1 MTFKLKQRYGQTAM
15 VTGASSGIGK
25 AFAQTLAAEGM
36 DLVVVARRESALI
49 ELATELQEAHGIRVI
64 CIPQD
69 LTALDAADCLST
81 ALSKQN
87 IEVDLLINNA
97 GVGTHGRFTELDLDK
112 EKSMIQLN
120 CQLPVALVH
129 KLLPGMIARGRG
141 GIVILAS
148 VAGQMPVPYMA
159 AYSAS
164 KAFMRFFT
172 ESLWGELRGTGV
184 DIVSISPGDTATEF
198 RQTADLNNK
207 FPIPP
212 RTAQDVVHTSLKSL
226 GKKTSVV
233 DGVMNKIT
241 AWWATW
247 APRKLLILMNAK
259 LWSVN

>member
-1 MTFKLKQRYGQTAM
+1 MSFDLKQRYGQLAM

-36 DLVVVARRESALI
+36 DLVIVARRESALN
-49 ELATELQEAHGIRVI
+49 ELAAELQQAHGVTVH

-69 LTALDAADCLST
+69 LTALDAADN
-81 ALSKQN
+81 LSKTLRERGLE
-87 IEVDLLINNA
+87 IDLLINNA
-97 GVGTHGRFTELDLDK
+97 GVGTHGRFTELDLER
-112 EKSMIQLN
+112 EKAMIQLN

-129 KLLPGMIARGRG
+129 KLLPGMQSRGRG
-141 GIVILAS
+141 GIVMLAS

-172 ESLWGELRGTGV
+172 ESIWGELRGTGV
-184 DIVSISPGDTATEF
+184 DIVSVSPGDTATEF

-212 RTAQDVVHTSLKSL
+212 RCAQDVVNTSLKSL
-226 GKKTSVV
+226 GRKTSVV
-233 DGVMNKIT
+233 DGLMNKIT

-259 LWSVN
+259 LWSV

>member
-1 MTFKLKQRYGQTAM
+1 MKFKLKQRYGNTAM

-25 AFAQTLAAEGM
+25 AFAEALAAEGM
-36 DLVVVARRESALI
+36 DLVIVARREQALI
-49 ELATELQEAHGIRVI
+49 TLAMTLQETYGVKVT

-69 LTALDAADCLST
+69 LTASDAADVLSA
-81 ALSKQN
+81 ALTEQN
-87 IEVDLLINNA
+87 IDIDLLINNA
-97 GVGTHGRFTELDLDK
+97 GVGTHGRFTDLDLSR
-112 EKSMIQLN
+112 EQAMLQLN

-141 GIVILAS
+141 GIVMLAS

-164 KAFMRFFT
+164 KAFMRFFS

-184 DIVSISPGDTATEF
+184 DIVSISPGDTMTEF

-212 RTAQDVVHTSLKSL
+212 RTAQDVVNTSFKAL

-233 DGVMNKIT
+233 DGIMNKLT
-241 AWWATW
+241 AWWASW

-259 LWSVN
+259 LWKV

>member
-1 MTFKLKQRYGQTAM
+1 MKYKLKQRYGRTAM

-36 DLVVVARRESALI
+36 DLVIVARREKALV
-49 ELATELQEAHGIRVI
+49 ELAMELQEAHGIKVV

-69 LTALDAADCLST
+69 LIAADAAEKL
-81 ALSKQN
+81 AAVLNEQN
-87 IEVDLLINNA
+87 LEIDLLINNA
-97 GVGTHGRFTELDLDK
+97 GVGTHGHFTELDL
-112 EKSMIQLN
+112 EREQAMIQLN
-120 CQLPVALVH
+120 CTLPVALAH
-129 KLLPGMIARGRG
+129 KLLPGMKARGRG
-141 GIVILAS
+141 GIVMLAS

-164 KAFMRFFT
+164 KAFMRFFS

-184 DIVSISPGDTATEF
+184 DIVSISPGDTMTEF

-212 RTAQDVVHTSLKSL
+212 RTANDVVHTSLKAL

-233 DGVMNKIT
+233 DGLMNKLT
-241 AWWATW
+241 AWWASW
-247 APRKLLILMNAK
+247 APRKLLILMNGH
-259 LWSVN
+259 LWRP

>member
-25 AFAQTLAAEGM
+25 SFAQTLAAEGM
-36 DLVVVARRESALI
+36 DLVIVARREQALV
-49 ELATELQEAHGIRVI
+49 ELATELQASHGIRVT

-69 LTALDAADCLST
+69 LTALDAADNLAT
-81 ALSKQN
+81 ALNEQN

-97 GVGTHGRFTELDLDK
+97 GVGTHGRFEELDLDR
-112 EKSMIQLN
+112 EKAMIQLN
-120 CQLPVALVH
+120 CQLPVALAH
-129 KLLPGMIARGRG
+129 KLLPGMKARGRG
-141 GIVILAS
+141 GIVMLAS

-164 KAFMRFFT
+164 KAFMRFFS
-172 ESLWGELRGTGV
+172 ESLWGELRGSGV

-212 RTAQDVVHTSLKSL
+212 RTAQDVVNTSLKAL
-226 GKKTSVV
+226 GKKTAVV
-233 DGVMNKIT
+233 DGLMNKLT
-241 AWWATW
+241 AWWASW

-259 LWSVN
+259 LWKV